1 MKTTLLTITVMQLYI
16 AVQIYSMDAGFF
28 DSVWTKNDIKFLL
41 VQLVVLVMSMRYLYK
56 EESEKKPTISTT
68 ISVIILN
75 AFAVVLG
82 YEFSIQSQ
90 KKVWLGMLISFA
102 MGLLANIII
111 EGVLKYAPVILDKIL
126 NMLPDVIGEKIKKM
140 L

>member
-1 MKTTLLTITVMQLYI
+1 
-16 AVQIYSMDAGFF
+16 MDAGFF

-41 VQLVVLVMSMRYLYK
+41 VQLVVLVVSMRYLYK
-56 EESEKKPTISTT
+56 EESEKKPSISTT

-75 AFAVVLG
+75 AFAVALG

-90 KKVWLGMLISFA
+90 TKVWLAMLICFM
-102 MGLLANIII
+102 MGLLANTII
-111 EGVLKYAPVILDKIL
+111 EGILKSAPVILDKIL